1 MNLENVI
8 INIILTGIAYIF
20 YPLFEFK
27 ILKTENY
34 TNEQIKKRCIINSIV
49 VFTIIYIYRL
59 IRFEDYKINPSPA
72 ILWFFINYSIFTRK
86 KKPKK
91 AKKKKKADEY
101 IDMDNLS
108 MDFIDKKKPKIKN
121 LKEKKYKRLFIIFV
135 ILFSIS
141 IIINLFQYL
150 NYTFINE
157 EYEYELRNNNTLQEK
172 VDFFNDNIAFVID
185 KNSNYYYNYDCL
197 QSVMNGKEYSFWAY
211 NKKQAINRGYKEYKC
226 SSKIETLEEYNEKNK
241 T

>member
-1 MNLENVI
+1 MNLEIVI
-8 INIILTGIAYIF
+8 INIILTGIAYMF

-49 VFTIIYIYRL
+49 VFTIIYIYGL
-59 IRFEDYKINPSPA
+59 IRFNNNKINPSPA
-72 ILWFFINYSIFTRK
+72 ILWFFINYFIFTRK

-91 AKKKKKADEY
+91 IKKVKKVDEY

-108 MDFIDKKKPKIKN
+108 TDFIDKKKPKIKKS
-121 LKEKKYKRLFIIFV
+121 KEKKYKKLFIVFI

-157 EYEYELRNNNTLQEK
+157 EYEYEQRNNNILQEK

-185 KNSNYYYNYDCL
+185 ENSNYYYNYDCL
-197 QSVMNGKEYSFWAY
+197 KSVMNGKKYSFLAY
-211 NKKQAINRGYKEYKC
+211 NKKQAIYKGYIEYKC
-226 SSKIETLEEYNEKNK
+226 SSGFETLE
-241 T
+241 